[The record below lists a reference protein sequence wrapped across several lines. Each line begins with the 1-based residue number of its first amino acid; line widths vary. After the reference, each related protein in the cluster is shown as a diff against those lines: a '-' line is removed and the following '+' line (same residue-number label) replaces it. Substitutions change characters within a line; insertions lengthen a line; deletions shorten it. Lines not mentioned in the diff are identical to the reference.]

1 MCMCVCV
8 CVHKSI
14 MNLVLPGASSL
25 LVEQREQRL
34 MFSKAPPPFQ
44 SSLLCRHSPPP
55 RRPRCYA
62 VSPWPRP
69 SGGPPACACLS
80 CAGTGSREEEKKG
93 RKREGRE
100 GRREGGYTIV
110 SMDIQP
116 PTQY

>member
-1 MCMCVCV
+1 
-8 CVHKSI
+8 

-34 MFSKAPPPFQ
+34 VFSKAPRP
-44 SSLLCRHSPPP
+44 SSPP
-55 RRPRCYA
+55 CSA
-62 VSPWPRP
+62 AIALLLV
-69 SGGPPACACLS
+69 GLCATLS
-80 CAGTGSREEEKKG
+80 LPGRVPQVVLQRARAYPCAGTGSREEEKKG

-116 PTQY
+116 Y